1 LTERLYYRNAALLE
15 FEAEIIEQ
23 GPHGENYYTVLNRSA
38 FYPTSGGQTFDTGH
52 INDIEV
58 VEVLET
64 EDGTVRHITAAP
76 AGETGAKVTGKIDKA
91 RRQRNRQVH
100 TAQHILSQAFIQ
112 LYDSESVSV
121 HLGEEYANIELDTES
136 LSPEQLIEAEILAN
150 DIIHNNYP
158 VEVIF
163 ADEDLLKHLPLRK
176 VPERKGT
183 LRIIKID
190 DYDCSACGGTHCDF
204 TAEVGCIKI
213 IGYEKVRGR
222 SLVKFLAGN
231 LAFDDYRRRY
241 AITDYLSRAFTCH
254 VTDLPDKINKLAIEH
269 KTAGKEISRLQ
280 KELLPIRIEKLAA
293 DTKRTGKINLC
304 DSIINDLESNLV
316 GQLASQVADKIEGV
330 ALFISGDRLYL
341 ATAAKAGINAG
352 DIIKEFAAQTGLRGG
367 GSPKLAQVGGVK
379 AENLEQYREMIL
391 KIADV

>member
-1 LTERLYYRNAALLE
+1 MSERLYYRNAALLE
-15 FEAEIIEQ
+15 FEADIIEQ
-23 GPHGENYYTVLNRSA
+23 GQHGEKYYSVLNRSA
-38 FYPTSGGQTFDTGH
+38 FYPTSGGQIFDTGH

-58 VEVLET
+58 LEVVET
-64 EDGTVRHITAAP
+64 EDGTVRHITAVP
-76 AGETGAKVTGKIDKA
+76 VGEIGAKITGKINKA

-112 LYDSESVSV
+112 LYNFESVSV
-121 HLGEEYANIELDTES
+121 HLGEEYANIELNTEN
-136 LSPEQLIEAEILAN
+136 LTLEQLIEAETLAN
-150 DIIHNNYP
+150 DVIRDNYP

-190 DYDCSACGGTHCDF
+190 DYDCSACGGTHCNF

-213 IGYEKVRGR
+213 IGHEKVRGR
-222 SLVKFLAGN
+222 TLVKFLAGN

-241 AITDYLSRAFTCH
+241 AITDYLSRSFTCH
-254 VTDLPDKINKLAIEH
+254 ISDLPDKIGKLTLEN

-280 KELLPIRIEKLAA
+280 KELLPIRAEKLVA
-293 DTKRTGKINLC
+293 DTKKIGRINLC
-304 DSIINDLESNLV
+304 ESITNDIESNLV
-316 GQLASQVADKIEGV
+316 GQLASLVADKIEGM

-341 ATAAKAGINAG
+341 AIADKTGMNAG
-352 DIIKEFAAQTGLRGG
+352 NIIKEFAAQTGLRGG
-367 GSPKLAQVGGVK
+367 GSSKLAQVGGVK
-379 AENLEQYREMIL
+379 TEYFEKYREMIL